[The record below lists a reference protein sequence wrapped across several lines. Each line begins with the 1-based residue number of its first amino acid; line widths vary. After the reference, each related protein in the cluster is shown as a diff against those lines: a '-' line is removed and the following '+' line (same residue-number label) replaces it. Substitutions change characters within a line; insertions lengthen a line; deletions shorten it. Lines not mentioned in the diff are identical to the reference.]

1 MTFFFS
7 HLEGIIRL
15 LEAVFLGVLLCIYVF
30 SKAINISFAL
40 KNSNFSKKIFYF
52 PSFNMP

>member
-40 KNSNFSKKIFYF
+40 KNSNFSKNFFYF